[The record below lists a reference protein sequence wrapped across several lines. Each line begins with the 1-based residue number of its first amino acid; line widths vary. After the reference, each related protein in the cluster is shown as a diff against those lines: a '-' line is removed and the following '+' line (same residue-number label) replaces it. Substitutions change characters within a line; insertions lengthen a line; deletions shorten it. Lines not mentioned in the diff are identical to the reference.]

1 MESIGRGVLPSGTE
15 VIELVEIPMPDG
27 ARLELEGVPPERFPS
42 TTVNLVATEE
52 FPMGT
57 PLAST
62 TVTVTVWAPGV
73 SPVKVYSSA
82 VVLTGSL
89 PSS

>member
-27 ARLELEGVPPERFPS
+27 ARRELEGAERLPS